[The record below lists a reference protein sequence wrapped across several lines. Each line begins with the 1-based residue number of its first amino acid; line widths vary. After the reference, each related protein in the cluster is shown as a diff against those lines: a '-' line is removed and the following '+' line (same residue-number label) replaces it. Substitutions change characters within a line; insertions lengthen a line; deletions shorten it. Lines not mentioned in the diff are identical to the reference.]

1 MNNKIQMMMNKI
13 YNKTHNKIYNKFLY
27 MIILYKNYK
36 ILQMNKY

>member
-1 MNNKIQMMMNKI
+1 MNNKIQMMMNNI

-36 ILQMNKY
+36 IL